1 VRRAVQDG
9 GRGVLTASAE
19 TQGDRREVLK
29 DAQDEDEVQTARE
42 MQVAAQEVRADEHQ
56 DEERPRS

>member
-1 VRRAVQDG
+1 
-9 GRGVLTASAE
+9 VLTASAE
-19 TQGDRREVLK
+19 TQGDQREVLK